1 MANASFSHFCVVLLH
16 SIECYY
22 TVQKQLIS
30 TQWFLKNSAIRRKLI
45 ISAVSVRQRSS
56 SRWTPCDLTPF
67 LLTKNQ
73 NLSVW
78 LTPGQ
83 FINLPQATWCRPWK
97 TTKKKKTAKREVGI
111 VVNLFRLGA
120 WSAQDF
126 AAGKLKGKWL
136 DESCYK
142 CPLFALTSQ
151 VIRSNK
157 LNQIFITWM

>member
-1 MANASFSHFCVVLLH
+1 MKFIIVNDNSFQLNLEWNWNLLNGKREFSHFCVVLLH

-22 TVQKQLIS
+22 AVQNQLIS

-45 ISAVSVRQRSS
+45 ICAVSVRQRSS

-83 FINLPQATWCRPWK
+83 FINLPHTTWCRPWK

-111 VVNLFRLGA
+111 VVNLVQAWCVKRTRLRG
-120 WSAQDF
+120 
-126 AAGKLKGKWL
+126 G
-136 DESCYK
+136 
-142 CPLFALTSQ
+142 
-151 VIRSNK
+151 
-157 LNQIFITWM
+157 

>member
-1 MANASFSHFCVVLLH
+1 MNDNSFQLKFEWNWNLLNGKREFSHFCVVLLH

-45 ISAVSVRQRSS
+45 ICAVSVRQRSS

-83 FINLPQATWCRPWK
+83 FINLPHATWCRPWK

-111 VVNLFRLGA
+111 VVNLVQAWYVKRTRLRG
-120 WSAQDF
+120 
-126 AAGKLKGKWL
+126 G
-136 DESCYK
+136 
-142 CPLFALTSQ
+142 
-151 VIRSNK
+151 
-157 LNQIFITWM
+157 

>member
-1 MANASFSHFCVVLLH
+1 MNDNSFQLNFEWNWNLVNGKREFFSLLRSFTTLHWVLLA
-16 SIECYY
+16 
-22 TVQKQLIS
+22 VQKQLIS

-45 ISAVSVRQRSS
+45 ISAVSVRQRRR

-83 FINLPQATWCRPWK
+83 FINLPHATWCRPWK

-111 VVNLFRLGA
+111 VVNLVNRLGV
-120 WSAQDF
+120 WNAQDF
-126 AAGKLKGKWL
+126 TAGKL
-136 DESCYK
+136 
-142 CPLFALTSQ
+142 
-151 VIRSNK
+151 
-157 LNQIFITWM
+157 